1 VVGDYP
7 KPIGASGRRIGPG
20 GVFLDFGSRNP
31 YNLAMNTI
39 SDLARAYHFAAVR
52 HLNQR
57 RKGKAGEPYINHLTE
72 VADLVAAATGGGD
85 IDLVIAAVLHDVLED
100 TATTP
105 AELADA
111 FGARVAGIV
120 AEVSDDKTLPKVER
134 KRLQIEHAPHLTP
147 EAKTIKLADKTAN
160 LRSIAKSPPAD
171 WDAARIADYIAWA
184 IAVVDGCRG
193 TNAVLEEKFDEAVR
207 VF

>member
-1 VVGDYP
+1 
-7 KPIGASGRRIGPG
+7 
-20 GVFLDFGSRNP
+20 
-31 YNLAMNTI
+31 MNTI